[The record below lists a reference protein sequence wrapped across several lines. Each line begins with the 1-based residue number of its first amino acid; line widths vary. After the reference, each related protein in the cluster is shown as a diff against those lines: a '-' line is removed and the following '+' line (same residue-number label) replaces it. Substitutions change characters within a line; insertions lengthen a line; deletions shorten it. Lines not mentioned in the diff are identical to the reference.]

1 MDTLQIIR
9 EDPERRGEYYKE
21 FVLNGGLRM
30 AAVYADAVHYQ
41 KDGQWEPIDNTLKL
55 SGGAYVNTTGVWQVS
70 LPQQFS
76 SSYTYDEEG
85 NVTSVTDLQ
94 GQITDYEYD
103 DINNTDLLRIIQDNK
118 AKVTYTYDP
127 YHNVETAT
135 TQEGV
140 TYEFEYDVYG
150 NNTAVSIKF
159 GEIAITSTANY
170 TDDGNRLDYTTDA
183 LGNETHYSYHPDT
196 NLLQWVKAP
205 EDTEASRTEYTYDT
219 MYRLA
224 SVTAKVDGNATKTLS
239 ALYGYTDDLLTSIET
254 ESTTYT
260 FAYGDFALR
269 SSIQIGERTLAEYSY
284 TDKNHYLQRLDYGN
298 EDMVEYSYDNNGNLI
313 AQLYEDG
320 DTVTYKYDNSGE
332 LASVTDSASG
342 LTAKYYYDLTGRLMK
357 YTETGTDFSHS
368 AAYTYDKLNNLT
380 KLQETIGSTIR
391 DTTYTYDDDN
401 RVIGTSVPNAYRGFT
416 YDEYGR
422 LENRTTK
429 YRATDLI
436 TESFGFSGNGT
447 AGTSGQVSSHSFAY
461 GSTQFSHGYSYDDN
475 GNIKSILK
483 NGSAIVQYGY
493 DSQNQLIRENNLT
506 AGKTWTWSY
515 DDAGNILT
523 RTEYNYTT
531 GELGTAIDVV
541 SYAHTAYTDTDWGD
555 LLTAYD
561 GNTITYDAIG
571 NPLTDGR
578 WTYTWEHGR
587 ELASMAENTAVVIT
601 TQPEDCF
608 CAVGQSCSFTVA
620 AQGERLTYRWQ
631 YSADGGTTWID
642 SVDATAVTSTMT
654 IDVAEASQI
663 GLLWRC
669 IVTDKDGRTAISQS
683 GTVVDSTATRS
694 ITITNQ
700 PDDFYCATGDT
711 TAFAVEAAGEGLTYH
726 WQYSSDGSE
735 WSNIY
740 SETAFTP
747 TYSWNGVHPSQFGT
761 YYRCQITDADG
772 NVTYSRGARLKTT
785 TSLWE
790 YTYNADGLRTKRTN
804 GDRTYE
810 YTYLGSQL
818 TRMTVDGH
826 DLYFTYDAAGTPLT
840 VSCDGTL
847 YYYITNIQGD
857 VIAIIDT
864 AGTQVTSYIYDAW
877 GNIIS
882 HTGSTSTIGTYNPLR
897 YRGYVYDT
905 ETGLYYLQS
914 RYYNPKVGRFINAD
928 SVIAGVGGSIQG
940 YNMFAYC
947 FNNPVNMSD
956 PSGNW
961 PKWIETAANWVNE
974 NIIQP
979 VANFFS
985 PNTNTISGQFQEGIF
1000 RGSGSLT
1007 GSYSESNWRLDDKI
1021 KSSGS
1026 QDGWVGGFGY
1036 AVCRSCVLGSGDCMT
1051 LFRRF

>member
-70 LPQQFS
+70 LPQQFG

-127 YHNVETAT
+127 YHNVKTAT

-140 TYEFEYDVYG
+140 TYEFVYDVYG

-159 GEIAITSTANY
+159 GEISITSTADY
-170 TDDGNRLDYTTDA
+170 TDDGNRLETTTDA

-219 MYRLA
+219 MYHLA
-224 SVTAKVDGNATKTLS
+224 SVTANVETITNTPSILATCNYT
-239 ALYGYTDDLLTSIET
+239 YTDDQLTKLKT
-254 ESTTYT
+254 PFTTYY
-260 FAYGDFALR
+260 FSYGDFGLR
-269 SSIQIGERTLAEYSY
+269 SKINIGPWTLAEYSY
-284 TDKNHYLQRLDYGN
+284 TDKNHYLQRVDYGN
-298 EDMVEYSYDNNGNLI
+298 GDMVEYSYDNNGNLI

-342 LTAKYYYDLTGRLMK
+342 LTTKYYYDLTGRLMK

-401 RVIGTSVPNAYRGFT
+401 RVIGTSVSNAYRSFT

-447 AGTSGQVSSHSFAY
+447 AGTSGQVSSHSFSY
-461 GSTQFSHGYSYDDN
+461 GSTQFSYGYSYDKN
-475 GNIKSILK
+475 GNITSILK
-483 NGSAIVQYGY
+483 NGVTICQYVY
-493 DSQNQLIRENNLT
+493 DSQNQLVRENNLE
-506 AGKTWTWSY
+506 ANKTSVWLY
-515 DDAGNILT
+515 DHAGNIIS
-523 RTEYNYTT
+523 RTEYPYTT
-531 GELGTAIDVV
+531 GELGTQTDVV
-541 SYAHTAYTDTDWGD
+541 RYQHYDAYWGD
-555 LLTAYD
+555 LLFNYD
-561 GNTITYDAIG
+561 GNLITHDDLG
-571 NPLTDGR
+571 NPLDDGT

-587 ELASMAENTAVVIT
+587 ELTAMAKK
-601 TQPEDCF
+601 D
-608 CAVGQSCSFTVA
+608 QSE
-620 AQGERLTYRWQ
+620 QW
-631 YSADGGTTWID
+631 
-642 SVDATAVTSTMT
+642 
-654 IDVAEASQI
+654 
-663 GLLWRC
+663 
-669 IVTDKDGRTAISQS
+669 
-683 GTVVDSTATRS
+683 
-694 ITITNQ
+694 
-700 PDDFYCATGDT
+700 DF
-711 TAFAVEAAGEGLTYH
+711 
-726 WQYSSDGSE
+726 
-735 WSNIY
+735 
-740 SETAFTP
+740 
-747 TYSWNGVHPSQFGT
+747 
-761 YYRCQITDADG
+761 
-772 NVTYSRGARLKTT
+772 
-785 TSLWE
+785 
-790 YTYNADGLRTKRTN
+790 TYNADGLRTKRTN

-882 HTGSTSTIGTYNPLR
+882 HTGSTSTIGRYNPLT

-928 SVIAGVGGSIQG
+928 GYVATGQG
-940 YNMFAYC
+940 FTGNNMFAYC
-947 FNNPVNMSD
+947 LNNPVNFVD
-956 PSGNW
+956 RNGENPEPLAAWLSGMWWLCGVDGVLPIGEVVYVGAAVIIGVATIGIVDDAFAVGEELSNHLMQYAEHTSGVRKSTKNKHEKGKKRKQNDQGGEGGDQRRINYRKNKRKASYY
-961 PKWIETAANWVNE
+961 PKRKARRGVN
-974 NIIQP
+974 NAPLLTI
-979 VANFFS
+979 
-985 PNTNTISGQFQEGIF
+985 PNASGGIRMIGIGQGF
-1000 RGSGSLT
+1000 RP
-1007 GSYSESNWRLDDKI
+1007 
-1021 KSSGS
+1021 
-1026 QDGWVGGFGY
+1026 
-1036 AVCRSCVLGSGDCMT
+1036 
-1051 LFRRF
+1051 